1 MSNSNIHNSHI
12 IHPVFDIHKSLINTE
27 LIYDDR
33 IKNCS
38 KTFSRMNGIGFD
50 KIVPHQCH
58 LTKICPICKISQ
70 FKIYHDQDLRDY
82 RLLRN
87 SFDNPEVLFLTLTL
101 RTQENNNLQQ
111 VIRVLNKCFNQLCQS
126 YIWRRMKKENKWMYV
141 TKVLEIKTSSNKFHP
156 HLHLHLGF
164 KNKTMTNEEMRRSLR
179 TEWIKQTK
187 KFNVTSD
194 HGVHLRNIHHESE
207 LNYIRKIDHE
217 REVND
222 QTSSDFFMENESDQ
236 MRRLRERIKS
246 EDITH
251 PEDQKTSRTQKDPS
265 YSIGEL
271 EKLHHSYLT
280 DDNFKHPHMSHESVQ
295 GQLRQIYG
303 YLGKKKT
310 VTTNRSYSPEFK
322 DLKKENKHENIQIL
336 P

>member
-12 IHPVFDIHKSLINTE
+12 SHTVLDIHKSLINTE

-70 FKIYHDQDLRDY
+70 LKIYHEQDLRDY
-82 RLLRN
+82 RLFRY

-111 VIRVLNKCFNQLCQS
+111 VISVLNKCFKKLCQS
-126 YIWRRMKKENKWMYV
+126 PIWRRMKRENKWMYV

-207 LNYIRKIDHE
+207 LNYIRKNDHE
-217 REVND
+217 RKKDD
-222 QTSSDFFMENESDQ
+222 QTSSDFFRENESDE
-236 MRRLRERIKS
+236 MKRLRERIKS
-246 EDITH
+246 ENITH
-251 PEDQKTSRTQKDPS
+251 PEDQKKLKTERNPS

-280 DDNFKHPHMSHESVQ
+280 DENFKNPHMSHESVQ
-295 GQLRQIYG
+295 GQLRKIYG

-310 VTTNRSYSPEFK
+310 ITTTRSYSKEFR
-322 DLKKENKHENIQIL
+322 DLKKEKKNENI
-336 P
+336 